1 MVLNP
6 MIQIQSLTQTYHN
19 ACQKTRDLANKAKKT
34 MILIQIMMIVVDKG
48 AIEAGAERETG
59 AKSKEQPLI
68 H

>member
-6 MIQIQSLTQTYHN
+6 MIQIPSLTQIYHN
-19 ACQKTRDLANKAKKT
+19 ACQRTRDLAKKAK
-34 MILIQIMMIVVDKG
+34 IAIQIMMVAVVDKG

-59 AKSKEQPLI
+59 ARFKEQPLI